1 MLILKGVDVV
11 SVSSIIETIRKRP
24 GMYLGS
30 NSITALFHFL
40 NGYVKAEK
48 EHDVYWR
55 REMFPLDF
63 EYMSEFTNVRLNYS
77 GNMGWCHHILVYC
90 EGDEEKALN
99 KFFELYDEFN
109 QVRMKRYWKAI
120 LSEDNIQ
127 WNNSMENICTVR
139 YDKGKGPAFFNPVAV
154 YVIELTIPAYILVV
168 ETMDDIRFE
177 VQFFRSAKEAKEN
190 GRIPSGAE
198 LYFGK
203 IDLWEE
209 VQASD
214 IRFDKII
221 RRI

>member
-1 MLILKGVDVV
+1 M

-30 NSITALFHFL
+30 NSITDLSHFL
-40 NGYVKAEK
+40 DGYVMAEK

-55 REMFPLDF
+55 KEMFPLDF
-63 EYMSEFTNVRLNYS
+63 EFIDEFTKIRLKKFN
-77 GNMGWCHHILVYC
+77 NLGWWNHILDYC
-90 EGDEEKALN
+90 EADEEKALN

-109 QVRMKRYWKAI
+109 QVGMKRYWKAV

-127 WNNSMENICTVR
+127 CNNSMKNICTVR
-139 YDKGKGPAFFNPVAV
+139 YDKGKEPAFFNPVAV

-177 VQFFRSAKEAKEN
+177 LQFFRSAKEAKEN
-190 GRIPSGAE
+190 GCIPSGAE
-198 LYFGK
+198 IYFGK
-203 IDLWEE
+203 IDSWEE

-221 RRI
+221 KKS